1 MQINLNKISEC
12 FWLGIQ
18 SKAGD
23 NRWVSFQGMDFLLQV
38 RGNWKIIEL
47 KDPQTE
53 LKLKNQGSPRLKSS
67 FEDVSL
73 KI

>member
-1 MQINLNKISEC
+1 
-12 FWLGIQ
+12 
-18 SKAGD
+18 
-23 NRWVSFQGMDFLLQV
+23 MDFLLQV

-53 LKLKNQGSPRLKSS
+53 LKLKNQGRPRLKSS
-67 FEDVSL
+67 FDDVSL